1 MQSNLPD
8 SRISIGE
15 FEVIGF
21 FEIFEVESFSLTD
34 SDLSGFVGLVDLE
47 RDRLSKRALF
57 DFELEATELWRD
69 EIFDFDVT
77 VTSGS
82 FRLLFFESISFL
94 CFSLFRLFERLLSIF
109 ESFSGFFD
117 FLSEVFLFRF
127 RFFFFL
133 SSSSVSLEL
142 DDELEDELEIDF
154 AFFFNFFFFSL
165 SFAFNLCL
173 EDQTSMS
180 VITQIPF
187 SIFSSSVAFLVLI
200 SFLIFVFSSPI
211 RISLI
216 FSRFFV
222 FHVQVHRV
230 AIRYPQI
237 PNSIHL
243 IYPLIVLKI
252 RHRMTHHRLLILRHQ
267 HYQKFLPINLK

>member
-1 MQSNLPD
+1 M
-8 SRISIGE
+8 
-15 FEVIGF
+15 
-21 FEIFEVESFSLTD
+21 
-34 SDLSGFVGLVDLE
+34 SGFVGLVDLE

-69 EIFDFDVT
+69 EILFDFDVT
-77 VTSGS
+77 ETSGS

-173 EDQTSMS
+173 ED
-180 VITQIPF
+180 
-187 SIFSSSVAFLVLI
+187 
-200 SFLIFVFSSPI
+200 
-211 RISLI
+211 
-216 FSRFFV
+216 
-222 FHVQVHRV
+222 
-230 AIRYPQI
+230 
-237 PNSIHL
+237 
-243 IYPLIVLKI
+243 
-252 RHRMTHHRLLILRHQ
+252 
-267 HYQKFLPINLK
+267 